1 MGTSD
6 ASLAGVRG
14 LVQGR
19 ATVNRSPSGPPVA
32 PRRRFEGTLAVS
44 FAALVVAGLA
54 LFLAAQALRV
64 EGVPFTGRPLVAVL
78 LALLVILVVA
88 VVDLQLAAA
97 RRRAQARDARLR
109 EAVARFDGVHGF
121 AHALAVA
128 LAEVR
133 DLLAARDA
141 MLAMR
146 EVEGGRAFLWGLPGG
161 RERGERAVFGDLDA
175 EMCDEFLFAAAADA
189 WLAERRAEGGW
200 DVAALGKE
208 GLPFKG
214 GEAVPAA
221 ALDGLSRR
229 VRTGRLAALEVVRG
243 EWQGRV
249 IVLDPGD
256 GPRPEESL
264 RLAQR
269 LVHEMTGAMQSRFQL
284 GRLRARVGA
293 MERGRIA
300 RELHDSTIQSL
311 VAVEMELELL
321 RRQAEARGSPTVE
334 HLARV
339 KGLLHHE
346 ILDLRD
352 TMQRLKPSEIEPR
365 ELVGFLDA
373 TVARFG
379 RESGIH
385 AIFDCDAQDVD
396 LSPRVCRE
404 VARIVQEALRNVRTH
419 SQAQNVLVRFE
430 RAPPGWR
437 LVVDDDGRGFAA
449 FSGTLT
455 HAELDDGRKGPYVI
469 KERVRALGG
478 ELTITTS
485 AGGGSRLDIV
495 LPDEAS

>member
-1 MGTSD
+1 MGTSG
-6 ASLAGVRG
+6 ASLAGVRS
-14 LVQGR
+14 LVRGR
-19 ATVNRSPSGPPVA
+19 ATVSPGPTGPPAA
-32 PRRRFEGTLAVS
+32 PRRRVEGTLAVS
-44 FAALVVAGLA
+44 FAALAVAGLA
-54 LFLAAQALRV
+54 LFLAAEALRV
-64 EGVPFTGRPLVAVL
+64 HGVPFTGRPLVAVL
-78 LALLVILVVA
+78 LALLVILVVG

-109 EAVARFDGVHGF
+109 EAVARLDGVHGF

-128 LAEVR
+128 LGEVR
-133 DLLAARDA
+133 DLLAARDV
-141 MLAMR
+141 MLATQ
-146 EVEGGRAFLWGLPGG
+146 EVEAGPAFLWGPPGG
-161 RERGERAVFGDLDA
+161 RERGERAAFSDLDT

-200 DVAALGKE
+200 DVVALGKE

-221 ALDGLSRR
+221 ALEGLSRR
-229 VRTGRLAALEVVRG
+229 VRTGRLAALEVGRG
-243 EWQGRV
+243 DWQGRL

-256 GPRPEESL
+256 DPRPEESL

-269 LVHEMTGAMQSRFQL
+269 FVHEMGGALLSRFQL

-293 MERGRIA
+293 MERARIA
-300 RELHDSTIQSL
+300 RDLHDSTIQSL
-311 VAVEMELELL
+311 VAVEMALELL
-321 RRQAEARGSPTVE
+321 RRQAEARGSPTVGP
-334 HLARV
+334 LARV
-339 KGLLHHE
+339 KGLLHQQ

-352 TMQRLKPSEIEPR
+352 TMQRLKSVEIQPR

-373 TVARFG
+373 AVARFG

-385 AIFDCDAQDVD
+385 AIFDCAAEDVD
-396 LSPRVCRE
+396 LPPRVCRE
-404 VARIVQEALRNVRTH
+404 VARIVQEALQNVRKH

-430 RAPPGWR
+430 RAPSGWR
-437 LVVDDDGRGFAA
+437 LVVDDDGQGFAA
-449 FSGTLT
+449 FGGTLT

-485 AGGGSRLDIV
+485 TGGGSRLDIL